1 MLKLLGI
8 FCILSG
14 STGLGLAF
22 ARELELRITELLQIQ
37 QMMMLLRGEIRYMHQ
52 PLPEAFLHLSG
63 NAPAPFREFFLHT
76 ARDLQQRNG
85 QTAEEI
91 WRRNLRNYFSGLHI
105 SRQEKKELEKLGSM
119 LGYLDVEMQ
128 MNALDYY
135 LEQLKLS
142 VGQARE
148 ASGSRRRLYQY
159 MGVLGGA
166 ALVILIF

>member
-1 MLKLLGI
+1 MLKLMGI

-37 QMMMLLRGEIRYMHQ
+37 QMMLLLRGEIRYMHQ

-63 NAPAPFREFFLHT
+63 NAPAPFREFFLKT
-76 ARDLQQRNG
+76 ARDLQRRNG

-91 WRRNLRNYFSGLHI
+91 WRRNLKNCFSGLKI

-128 MNALDYY
+128 VNALDYY

-148 ASGSRRRLYQY
+148 AAESRRRLYQY